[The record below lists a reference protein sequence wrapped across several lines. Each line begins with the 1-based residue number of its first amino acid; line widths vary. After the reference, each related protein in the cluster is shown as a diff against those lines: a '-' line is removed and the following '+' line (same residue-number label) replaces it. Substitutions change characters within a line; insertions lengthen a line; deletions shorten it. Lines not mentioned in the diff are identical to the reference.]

1 MSRETEGAVKNNKF
15 SLYKKKLKYGSIATV
30 ITVVFIVFVIVI
42 NLIAGILTDRK
53 NLKLDLTKEKYYEVS
68 DKTTDYLKTIDQ
80 DVEIALMGKK
90 ADYETSTAYAKMIVE
105 ILERYKQSSEHI
117 SVEFYDIASNPD
129 VVSKYSQNYNGTIQ
143 EGNIVVSS
151 GDRVKVMSINDL
163 FTFEQSAYGSS
174 SIKGFNGEQLLTS
187 AVMSVTNV
195 NPKKVGFITFY
206 NNQYIYNGLNKKSI
220 EKLNTILS
228 LNGYEIDQLDIFSD
242 EISPEKYDMVVLPA
256 PSTDISED
264 CIKKLEDF
272 LYNGGN
278 LDKNMIYIADIFQY
292 RTPNIDE
299 FLEVWGIKI
308 GDEQIVESDES
319 KIQNVV
325 ISLGDDLAKVPSAIS
340 FIADE
345 KYGENLSNTKL
356 PIVTP
361 NARAI
366 NLLFDANV
374 DRTTTALLKTSD
386 TTYLYPLQRKD
397 SPNLDENLLDLNLD
411 ENQETTEAETEA
423 ATEATTEFDP
433 DSAEKGSQVV
443 MALASKTSMDEN
455 NQQHINNVLVI
466 GGSAFTDEN
475 IISANLYNNAEF
487 LINTINDISG
497 NDNGIIIADKNI
509 TFDYIDI
516 KASQARVI
524 NRVIM
529 FVIPL
534 SVCVAGVIVFI
545 RRRNR

>member
-105 ILERYKQSSEHI
+105 ILERYKQGSEHI

-129 VVSKYSQNYNGTIQ
+129 VVTKYSQNYNGSIQ

-151 GDRVKVMSINDL
+151 GNKVKVMTIDDL
-163 FTFEQSAYGSS
+163 FTFEQTAYGTS

>member
-1 MSRETEGAVKNNKF
+1 
-15 SLYKKKLKYGSIATV
+15 
-30 ITVVFIVFVIVI
+30 
-42 NLIAGILTDRK
+42 
-53 NLKLDLTKEKYYEVS
+53 
-68 DKTTDYLKTIDQ
+68 
-80 DVEIALMGKK
+80 MGKK

-105 ILERYKQSSEHI
+105 ILERYKQGSEHI

-129 VVSKYSQNYNGTIQ
+129 VVTKYSQNYNGSIQ

-151 GDRVKVMSINDL
+151 GNKVKVMTIDDL
-163 FTFEQSAYGSS
+163 FTFEQTAYGTS